1 MTLVAYNPS
10 ASADHTTRG
19 YKKLVAS
26 NPSASAD
33 HTTRGYKKLV
43 ASNPSASADH
53 TTRGYKKL
61 VASNPIEFEDHTTR
75 GIKMSTIQSRKVDH
89 IELCAREEVEFKL
102 KSTLF
107 EEVHLIHSSLP
118 ELAEAEID
126 TSVEIAGKRLAAPI
140 IITGM
145 TGGAEK
151 ARHINHELAA
161 VAERFGLGF
170 GVGSQ
175 RAMLVRP
182 ETLDTYQVRE
192 HAPTALVLGNIG
204 VVQLQEMSHGE
215 VADMV
220 GAIGADAIC
229 VHLNPA
235 QEMIQVDG
243 DRDFRGC
250 LDALAEYAAVLDCE
264 VIAKE
269 TGCGIAPNLVKTL
282 RARGI
287 KTFDLSGAGG
297 TTWVGVEALRARP
310 GRREIG
316 EDFWDWGL
324 PTAAL
329 VASAR
334 AQLSPEE
341 NGDTKLIASGGVRN
355 GHDVAKAIALG
366 ASVAGM
372 ALPFL
377 RAVDR
382 NGVEGASV
390 VAQRVIDGLRVAML
404 LTGSHNLE
412 ELRAAPRHLG
422 PGLRGWLASLAQL

>member
-1 MTLVAYNPS
+1 MA
-10 ASADHTTRG
+10 
-19 YKKLVAS
+19 
-26 NPSASAD
+26 
-33 HTTRGYKKLV
+33 
-43 ASNPSASADH
+43 
-53 TTRGYKKL
+53 
-61 VASNPIEFEDHTTR
+61 
-75 GIKMSTIQSRKVDH
+75 TIQSRKVDH
-89 IELCAREEVEFKL
+89 IQLCAREEVEFKL

-118 ELAEAEID
+118 ELADAEID
-126 TSVEIAGKRLAAPI
+126 TSIELAGKTLKAPI
-140 IITGM
+140 VITGM

-151 ARHINHELAA
+151 ARVINQELAA
-161 VAERFGLGF
+161 VAEEFGLGF

-192 HAPTALVLGNIG
+192 FAPSALVLGNIG
-204 VVQLQEMSHGE
+204 VVQLSEMSLQQVE
-215 VADMV
+215 DMV
-220 GAIGADAIC
+220 GAIAADALC

-250 LDALAEYAAVLDCE
+250 LDAIAARVEDLSVE
-264 VIAKE
+264 IIAKE
-269 TGCGIAPNLVKTL
+269 TGCGINPNLVKAL
-282 RARGI
+282 ANRGVR
-287 KTFDLSGAGG
+287 TFDLSGAGG
-297 TTWVGVEALRARP
+297 TTWVGVEALRGRE

-329 VASAR
+329 AATAR
-334 AQLSPEE
+334 SGLNEAQ
-341 NGDTKLIASGGVRN
+341 NRATKIIASGGVRN

-366 ASVAGM
+366 ANAAGM

-382 NGVEGASV
+382 GGRDAARAEAKRMV
-390 VAQRVIDGLRVAML
+390 DGLRVAML
-404 LTGSHNLE
+404 LTGSHTLN
-412 ELRAAPRHLG
+412 ELRQAPRHLG
-422 PGLRGWLASLAQL
+422 ANLRSWIETLKLS